1 MKIEYTCGSSALL
14 KNINDINLELICAEE
29 DEIVNELKR
38 LKTNVS
44 KVHEIPVNDILEL
57 LDKCGRLW
65 LNRDYS
71 KKHIEMLSH
80 ILNQSEELVTYEL
93 ESTMHAILKENM
105 KTIIKDELGN
115 YDILDKWIDTDYGK
129 VHRQPRGLMFHNVSG
144 NAFVVIPMSIAM
156 GLISKN
162 CNLIKVSG
170 DEPYFAY
177 AFYNSLCEI
186 DPTIKDRLSV
196 MYFNSEKSNI
206 YETIVKN
213 SDCVIHWGGEHS
225 GRVIAELCAK
235 YNAHLIMHGAKISFE
250 VIDDTKNIN
259 STAQDI
265 AKDIICWEQKACLSP
280 RIVFVNNKVN
290 TKLLAKAIGEEL
302 KKVTEIIPKA
312 YLNPWTSMKII
323 QDRQY
328 CLLKYGVK
336 NNQKIEIY
344 ASYNSDYTTIF
355 NDQMPDKEDIDKCF
369 NRFIF
374 VCPYE
379 SSDEVYKYVENN
391 LKEYLQTMGYSGNDQ
406 QFIEKMTLL
415 GVSIVTKPG
424 EMPLH
429 RPGTSHDGIYNLNE
443 MTYVVSNQL

>member
-38 LKTNVS
+38 LKTNTS
-44 KVHEIPVNDILEL
+44 KVHEIPVNDTLEL

-71 KKHIEMLSH
+71 RKHIEILSH
-80 ILNQSEELVTYEL
+80 ILNQSKELVTYEL
-93 ESTMHAILKENM
+93 ESTMHALLKENM
-105 KTIIKDELGN
+105 KTIIEDELGN
-115 YDILDKWIDTDYGK
+115 YDILDKWIDTNYGK

-144 NAFVVIPMSIAM
+144 NAFVVIPMSMAM

-196 MYFNSEKSNI
+196 MYFNSEKSSI

-225 GRVIAELCAK
+225 GRVIAELCAR

-250 VIDDTKNIN
+250 VIDDTENIN
-259 STAQDI
+259 STAQEI
-265 AKDIICWEQKACLSP
+265 AKDIVCWEQKACLSP

-290 TKLLAKAIGEEL
+290 TKLLTKAIGEEL
-302 KKVTEIIPKA
+302 KRVTEIIPKT

-328 CLLKYGVK
+328 CLLKYGIK
-336 NNQKIEIY
+336 KNQKVEIY
-344 ASYNSDYTTIF
+344 SSYNSDYTIIF
-355 NDQMPDKEDIDKCF
+355 NDKMPDKEDIDRCF

-379 SSDEVYKYVENN
+379 SSDEVYNYVENN

-443 MTYVVSNQL
+443 MTYVVSSQL

>member
-29 DEIVNELKR
+29 DEIVTELKR

-44 KVHEIPVNDILEL
+44 KVHEIPVNDTLEL

-71 KKHIEMLSH
+71 RKHIEILSH
-80 ILNQSEELVTYEL
+80 ILNQSKELVTYEL
-93 ESTMHAILKENM
+93 ESTMHALLKENM

-115 YDILDKWIDTDYGK
+115 YDILDKWIDTNYGK

-144 NAFVVIPMSIAM
+144 NAFVVIPMSMAM

-206 YETIVKN
+206 YDTIVKN

-225 GRVIAELCAK
+225 GRVIAGLCAR
-235 YNAHLIMHGAKISFE
+235 YNTHLIMHGAKISFE
-250 VIDDTKNIN
+250 VIDDAENIN
-259 STAQDI
+259 STAQEI
-265 AKDIICWEQKACLSP
+265 AKDIVCWEQKACLSP

-290 TKLLAKAIGEEL
+290 TKLLAKTIGDEL

-328 CLLKYGVK
+328 CLLKYGIK
-336 NNQKIEIY
+336 KNQKVEIY
-344 ASYNSDYTTIF
+344 SSYNSDYTIIF
-355 NDQMPDKEDIDKCF
+355 NDKIPDKEDIDRCF

-379 SSDEVYKYVENN
+379 SSDEVYNYVENN

-443 MTYVVSNQL
+443 MTYVVSSQL